1 MQPAVCL
8 QTSFEC
14 IALHIRLFSR
24 LLLVHHCQMLCDADE
39 HPAATRMLFSVNA
52 CAVWATLNSINPS
65 GNAMR
70 HLVHVNSVFGCN
82 CRNRQVTAFYD
93 VVEYFRPAYVLMEN
107 VLDILKKEDGTYAK
121 SAMASLLTM
130 RYQVR
135 IGVIAACDQGV
146 PQSRN
151 RCAPACLL
159 PSQYYCC
166 CLMMLPNA

>member
-1 MQPAVCL
+1 MVQCHNIVQIKP
-8 QTSFEC
+8 T
-14 IALHIRLFSR
+14 
-24 LLLVHHCQMLCDADE
+24 
-39 HPAATRMLFSVNA
+39 
-52 CAVWATLNSINPS
+52 
-65 GNAMR
+65 
-70 HLVHVNSVFGCN
+70 FGCN

-151 RCAPACLL
+151 RCVPACLL
-159 PSQYYCC
+159 SPLHHS
-166 CLMMLPNA
+166 

>member
-1 MQPAVCL
+1 MHMQAYC
-8 QTSFEC
+8 
-14 IALHIRLFSR
+14 
-24 LLLVHHCQMLCDADE
+24 
-39 HPAATRMLFSVNA
+39 
-52 CAVWATLNSINPS
+52 SIMS
-65 GNAMR
+65 QLGASQSQV
-70 HLVHVNSVFGCN
+70 LGCN

-151 RCAPACLL
+151 RCAPACFQHHTVVAVNCSCCPVSDDGTQHLMRKRVDLL
-159 PSQYYCC
+159 LFFVVFWSSQCDS
-166 CLMMLPNA
+166 